1 MAAQNG
7 MGAGNAAAYGN
18 ANNMPSILPGHYSDM
33 QVMMDNME
41 KLSET
46 LRRNREDWLQVQE
59 GLSRV
64 ERLQVCVHHTH
75 FDFID
80 AFCDRLLIDMF

>member
-7 MGAGNAAAYGN
+7 IGAGNAAAYGG
-18 ANNMPSILPGHYSDM
+18 ANNMPSFSPGHFSDM
-33 QVMMDNME
+33 QIMMENME

-46 LRRNREDWLQVQE
+46 LRRNREDWLQVQD

-64 ERLQVCVHHTH
+64 ERLQVCKPHTH
-75 FDFID
+75 SIVF
-80 AFCDRLLIDMF
+80 